1 MDTFSVTSDL
11 FILILYPGAGS
22 YGRHQ

>member
-11 FILILYPGAGS
+11 FILILYPGAVS
-22 YGRHQ
+22 YDNHQ

>member
-1 MDTFSVTSDL
+1 MDTFTVTSDL